1 MIFCLSKT
9 IGVLE
14 SDRSTRCGFLALH
27 KCSLMRVLESNPRTG
42 LFSESA
48 QMNLDATNLWRW
60 KRRNGQ
66 GSIRASRRSVTDVLS
81 RRSRRASSFLLEVL
95 EDRIALTTFPV
106 VTSFDSGPG
115 SLRAA
120 IAQAD

>member
-1 MIFCLSKT
+1 M
-9 IGVLE
+9 
-14 SDRSTRCGFLALH
+14 
-27 KCSLMRVLESNPRTG
+27 MRALESNPRTR

-48 QMNLDATNLWRW
+48 QMNLDATNLSRW

-81 RRSRRASSFLLEVL
+81 RRSRRASRFLLEVL

-106 VTSFDSGPG
+106 VTPFDSGPG

-120 IAQAD
+120 IAQADQPGGTNRVVITSKVDQ